1 MNLQTS
7 VRLLTALFL
16 FLPIAAA
23 VQGKVSQSCRQNSA
37 EPGVRG
43 NGITSRMFF
52 MPVR

>member
-7 VRLLTALFL
+7 VHLLTALFL
-16 FLPIAAA
+16 VVPLAA